1 MRKEKK
7 PETMKMLIK
16 KIAVVACAAT
26 LAFSMIP
33 ATVQA
38 AGWKQNK
45 NGYLWQENDYSY
57 PKNQWKTIYGKQ
69 YHFNSGGYMDTG
81 WTKIDG
87 RWYYLGARNDGAKK
101 TYWQKVY
108 GKYYWLGSNGV
119 MRTGWQKVYGKY
131 YWLGGSNDGAMKT
144 GWQKVGKYYYW
155 LGHSNDGAMKTG
167 WQTIYGKKYY
177 LGGANDGAMKT
188 GWQQISG
195 YWYYFGGADDGSL
208 KTNTWI
214 GNYYVD
220 GNGRWTK
227 TRKTDKQILSEFI
240 SGGNYKRYTNGYSN
254 LSYAIADLNAD
265 SVPELLIESKTEA
278 SGFYVTWVFTL
289 DKNKNVVPV
298 KVEDSELVLEEYASY
313 GYGQFGYSQKY
324 KAVIVS
330 TTFRSNS
337 NLGDIPF
344 YKLQGTSLKHSFNI
358 VWDKWDNPSN
368 YRYDSNGNK
377 TEITKS
383 EIEVY
388 KQELIDFS
396 WTQFGSWT
404 KSYSETDES
413 QPVVQSANESENQ
426 NESPVV
432 IPEETQGDEQNGEQN
447 LEQDENKEVEQDT
460 KVEQDAEIQEDE
472 EIQADEEISEQPS
485 EESQSAETQKT
496 EEQVDE

>member
-1 MRKEKK
+1 MKIIKRSGMEVEFDRSKIIAAVKRANNSVVEAEKVSD
-7 PETMKMLIK
+7 EQVE
-16 KIAVVACAAT
+16 KIAENVETICDGMNRALNVEEIQDLVENQIMNQKAFR
-26 LAFSMIP
+26 LASNYITYRYKR
-33 ATVQA
+33 ALVR
-38 AGWKQNK
+38 K
-45 NGYLWQENDYSY
+45 S
-57 PKNQWKTIYGKQ
+57 
-69 YHFNSGGYMDTG
+69 NS
-81 WTKIDG
+81 
-87 RWYYLGARNDGAKK
+87 
-101 TYWQKVY
+101 
-108 GKYYWLGSNGV
+108 
-119 MRTGWQKVYGKY
+119 
-131 YWLGGSNDGAMKT
+131 
-144 GWQKVGKYYYW
+144 
-155 LGHSNDGAMKTG
+155 
-167 WQTIYGKKYY
+167 
-177 LGGANDGAMKT
+177 
-188 GWQQISG
+188 
-195 YWYYFGGADDGSL
+195 
-208 KTNTWI
+208 
-214 GNYYVD
+214 
-220 GNGRWTK
+220 
-227 TRKTDKQILSEFI
+227 TDKQILSEFI

-313 GYGQFGYSQKY
+313 GYGQFRYSQKY